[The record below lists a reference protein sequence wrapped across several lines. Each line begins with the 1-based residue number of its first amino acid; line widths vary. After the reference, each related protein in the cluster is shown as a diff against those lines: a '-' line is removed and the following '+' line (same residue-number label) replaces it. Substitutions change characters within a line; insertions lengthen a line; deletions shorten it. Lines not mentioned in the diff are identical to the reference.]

1 MYHLKCI
8 QRKETAYIFPKFWEN
23 ITHRKNTNGLMIHTI
38 QPRVAGKMG
47 ICFPEYWRGSGR
59 VKTCADHVVG
69 YVLPKQANVQTI
81 FNWNGYKHQSQYH
94 IFFYI
99 SNRHFKINLDEGCS
113 C

>member
-1 MYHLKCI
+1 
-8 QRKETAYIFPKFWEN
+8 
-23 ITHRKNTNGLMIHTI
+23 MIHTI

-59 VKTCADHVVG
+59 VKTCADHVVV

-94 IFFYI
+94 IFLYF
-99 SNRHFKINLDEGCS
+99 
-113 C
+113 